1 MAVTEQTRTG
11 LIGLSVAML
20 GSAPGT
26 DLLNEWVAAH
36 EGGMS
41 LEDIANHIAGSDAF
55 QATYPAFLTN
65 AEFAADFLGNV
76 LGDNVSAELTAA
88 AEGIVVGLLNDG
100 MTRGALAL
108 AVVVALHDIAMA
120 GMDHPAYADL
130 GMAAMAFHNQ
140 IEVAEHYTLNARMAE
155 PSADVLD
162 GVTSDADSVTMAID
176 AIDNPTAGDPAVG
189 QTFVLTTVRDD
200 IDGTMADDLIVA
212 EPVAQVSNVFQETL
226 NPFDDIDGGDGND
239 TIAIYGV
246 VPTQDLELGAES
258 VSNVE
263 NVILNTVGGID
274 ADMSHWDGL
283 EAVNLERYGRDSD
296 VSVTVDGAMVSA
308 GRPFGGSVSIDG
320 AGGAV
325 DIEAGSGSMVHIGS
339 GDHTGS
345 VMVKGGMSVTVG
357 KNADGSGQSMTVTS
371 VSVDGVA
378 HNSGTEVKEASD
390 DYVAM
395 VDDDGYVVGS
405 DGTTR
410 VTVTVGTAD
419 AVPRVRLADDGET
432 LVNAN
437 DGSVIMVTD
446 YSFDHDG
453 DDGDGTGDTTANIDV
468 NVAVKFNKKTGGLVF
483 GAIQEES
490 GALPTGITDANGLD
504 GMAIPSGTIVYTNVS
519 IGKESAGEVTRMEG
533 GGPTLT
539 VNSDAIESV
548 ALHNTT
554 ATVLV
559 HNNSMTADKKPMP
572 EDLSITV
579 DKYGSK
585 TVMGKLC
592 VAGDGSAENIMLTVA
607 GDSWVDLNSNAIK
620 MLDVSA
626 DAKLTLSVSKF
637 KDGQPDG
644 ASDKLESVTIS
655 GAGDVTM
662 DLDGLSKLASVDA
675 SASSGK
681 NSLKADGA
689 LAALTSVMTGSGN
702 DTVMLAATPKL
713 ASISTG
719 DGGDMVTVSGAHRK
733 EGLMVDLGAG
743 DDRYSG
749 GAGDNGK
756 SRVDGGDGMDTLM
769 LANGSGATYTP
780 EGSKEKMSIYTGFE
794 VLDAG
799 GGAGAY
805 DLKLLGVDYVTFS
818 KNTAENGRATLNNV
832 MKAGMGFSVM
842 SGMAGQA
849 VTAKVDYNLETA
861 TTSSRFDAADGGI
874 FTIDLTA
881 VGGKDDKDANPK
893 ASPAVAAEH
902 TGAATVDLTVDSSI
916 DLMIV
921 DSNARTGGS
930 ASAGGYENVVC
941 VGSSNIDAVK
951 ITGDSMLVLKHV
963 DDDTT
968 TTDVAED
975 EGLAMLRYVDATG
988 NSAGVTVTVG
998 VKNIATKGDELEMMG
1013 GDGGDTFNGGAGMD
1027 VLKGNGGKDTL
1038 NGNAGVDMLMG
1049 GAGDD
1054 MLDGGADN
1062 DMLSGGAGADKLTG
1076 GDGDDQFQFASAADS
1091 QASINATTGA
1101 ASGHDVI
1108 MDWGTGTDTIGLTKS
1123 LLARIGQRTIGT
1135 RVVNDSDAQ
1144 NEGDTDT
1151 TANSLGALI
1160 RKGDNFFVTPDGT
1173 LFDATSDTTHSVITV
1188 QQTNFTTDSDDDGT
1202 NDADPAVTRT
1212 WVLID
1217 VDSDGNFDAGT
1228 DMVIELMGTT
1238 DNAITLT
1245 SASFSEIPA

>member
-36 EGGMS
+36 EDGMS

-55 QATYPAFLTN
+55 QATYPTFLTN
-65 AEFAADFLGNV
+65 AEFAADFLGDV

-108 AVVVALHDIAMA
+108 AVVGALHDIAMT

-130 GMAAMAFHNQ
+130 GMAAMAFANQ
-140 IEVAEHYTLNARMAE
+140 IQVAEHYTLNARMAE
-155 PSADVLD
+155 PSSDVLD
-162 GVTSDADSVTMAID
+162 GVTADADSVAMAID

-258 VSNVE
+258 VRNVE
-263 NVILNTVGGID
+263 NVILNTVGGIR

-308 GRPFGGSVSIDG
+308 ERPFGGEKVMIAG
-320 AGGAV
+320 ASGTV
-325 DIEAGSGSMVHIGS
+325 DIEASHSTMVHIGS
-339 GDHTGS
+339 AGHTGS
-345 VMVKGGMSVTVG
+345 VMVKDGMSVAVG
-357 KNADGSGQSMTVTS
+357 KNADGGGQSMTVTS

-378 HNSGTEVKEASD
+378 HNTGTEVKEASNE
-390 DYVAM
+390 YVAM
-395 VDDDGYVVGS
+395 VDDNGYVVGS

-410 VTVTVGTAD
+410 VSIQTTAD
-419 AVPRVRLADDGET
+419 ATTPQHPRIRLGDGNKLENADTGDAIT
-432 LVNAN
+432 VSL
-437 DGSVIMVTD
+437 SS
-446 YSFDHDG
+446 YDHDG
-453 DDGDGTGDTTANIDV
+453 DAATDAFSGDV
-468 NVAVKFNKKTGGLVF
+468 ELKFNVASGGIVL
-483 GAIQEES
+483 GKIS
-490 GALPTGITDANGLD
+490 GTVAGFDADALEDMP
-504 GMAIPSGTIVYTNVS
+504 IPSGTVAIPTPS

-539 VNSDAIESV
+539 VNSDAIETV

-592 VAGDGSAENIMLTVA
+592 VAGHGSAENIMLTVA
-607 GDSWVDLNSNAIK
+607 GDSWVDLNSNAVK

-626 DAKLTLSVSKF
+626 AAKLTLSVSKF
-637 KDGQPDG
+637 NADGMPTG
-644 ASDKLESVTIS
+644 ASTTLESVTIS
-655 GAGDVTM
+655 GASDVTM

-689 LAALTSVMTGSGN
+689 LAALTSVMTGGGN
-702 DTVMLAATPKL
+702 DTVMLTATPKL
-713 ASISTG
+713 AGIHVGAGNDS
-719 DGGDMVTVSGAHRK
+719 VTVSGAHRK

-749 GAGDNGK
+749 GKGDNGK

-780 EGSKEKMSIYTGFE
+780 EGAKEKMSIYTGFE

-805 DLKLLGVDYVTFS
+805 DVKMLGVDYVTFS

-842 SGMAGQA
+842 SGKAGEA
-849 VTAKVDYNLETA
+849 VTAMVDYNLETA

-893 ASPAVAAEH
+893 ASPAVAAKH

-921 DSNARTGGS
+921 DSTANTGGT

-963 DDDTT
+963 ADDTNT
-968 TTDVAED
+968 TVGED

-998 VKNIATKGDELEMMG
+998 VKNVATATDKLEMMG
-1013 GDGGDTFNGGAGMD
+1013 GDGGDTFNGGAGVD
-1027 VLKGNGGKDTL
+1027 VLKGNGGKDML
-1038 NGNAGVDMLMG
+1038 NGMGGVDTLMG

-1054 MLDGGADN
+1054 MLDGGAGN
-1062 DMLSGGAGADKLTG
+1062 DALSGGAGADKLTG
-1076 GDGDDQFQFASAADS
+1076 GDDDDQFQFASAADS

-1144 NEGDTDT
+1144 NEGDTDA

-1160 RKGDNFFVTPDGT
+1160 GKGDNFFVTPDGT
-1173 LFDATSDTTHSVITV
+1173 LFDDTSDTTHSVITV
-1188 QQTNFTTDSDDDGT
+1188 QQTNFTTDSDDNGT
-1202 NDADPAVTRT
+1202 NDADAAVTRT

-1217 VDSDGNFDAGT
+1217 VDGDGNFDAGT
-1228 DMVIELMGTT
+1228 DMVIELMGT